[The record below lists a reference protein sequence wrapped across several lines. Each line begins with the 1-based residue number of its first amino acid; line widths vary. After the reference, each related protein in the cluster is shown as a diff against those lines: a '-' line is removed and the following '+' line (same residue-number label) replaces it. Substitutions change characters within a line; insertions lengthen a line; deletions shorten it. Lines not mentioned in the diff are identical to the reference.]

1 MQDFIKQ
8 FVTID
13 LVIVLILGI
22 ALFFIAPDLQAQVV
36 AGFIGYLGGKTVR
49 KEV

>member
-1 MQDFIKQ
+1 MVKAPM
-8 FVTID
+8 TKD
-13 LVIVLILGI
+13 LLMKYTLV